1 MYAVVAN
8 FSANDLHLLKF
19 VMDCVVIVRMMFLF
33 MFICFCK

>member
-19 VMDCVVIVRMMFLF
+19 VMDCVVIVRMMFFVYVHLF
-33 MFICFCK
+33 L